1 MAGVRIVV
9 NDIAASK
16 NSGGAFSVLSDFFS
30 DIQLNGENH
39 EWIFLLDEK
48 HFIETENI
56 KIEAFPEIKKSW
68 VKRLWFDLFSGKELI
83 NNFEPDLYLSL
94 QNTATLGVKC
104 KQYVYLHQPLP
115 YQKEKNFSFFKIKE
129 IKFACYQKIIGRIF
143 NYLFKKTDAEIIVQ
157 TKWMKESIKEKL
169 KNKVHLC
176 APSVENNYYYN
187 IEQQYDCNTFFFPAS
202 NFLYK
207 NHEVI
212 FKALKYIDN
221 KDIKIF
227 LTIEDN
233 DIPNEYKDS
242 RIVCMGKIS
251 REKVFSF
258 YKTGT
263 LIFPSYIE
271 SFGLPLLEARQA
283 GAPIIAAD
291 TSFAREILNNYKNSV
306 FFNKDDAKKLADLMT
321 NISNNKNFFNQQD
334 TNFITKENII
344 SLSDIILQQ

>member
-30 DIQLNGENH
+30 DIHLNGDDH

-48 HFIETENI
+48 HFSETENI
-56 KIEAFPEIKKSW
+56 KIKVFPEIKKSW
-68 VKRLWFDLFSGKELI
+68 VKRLWFDLFSGKKLI
-83 NNFEPDLYLSL
+83 NNFDPDLYLSL

-115 YQKEKNFSFFKIKE
+115 YQKEKNFSFFKTKE

-143 NYLFKKTDAEIIVQ
+143 NYLFKKSDADIIVQ
-157 TKWMKESIKEKL
+157 TKWMKDSIKEKL

-176 APSVENNYYYN
+176 RPYVENNYLYN
-187 IEQQYDCNTFFFPAS
+187 IKEQFNSNTFFFPAS

-212 FKALKYIDN
+212 FKALKYINN

-227 LTIEDN
+227 LTIEEK
-233 DIPNEYKDS
+233 DIPNIYKDS
-242 RIVCMGKIS
+242 RIVCLGNIS

-271 SFGLPLLEARQA
+271 SFGLPLIEARQV
-283 GAPIIAAD
+283 GAPIVAAD
-291 TSFAREILNNYKNSV
+291 TSFAREILNDYRNSI
-306 FFNKDDAKKLADLMT
+306 FFNKDDAKKLADFMI
-321 NISNNKNFFNQQD
+321 NISTNKIFFNKQD
-334 TNFITKENII
+334 TNFITKEDII
-344 SLSDIILQQ
+344 SLSDIILQR